1 MLRLTALLIILGSLA
16 GFSLP
21 AQASEMPKCA
31 ALAARSVQQAFP
43 ALRDTHRIDCASK
56 STRDDGAS
64 LSCEKGDQVKVCKIT
79 TSDDLQ
85 FTVVLDGDCES
96 TLVTF
101 QE

>member
-1 MLRLTALLIILGSLA
+1 MLRPTALLIALGSLA

-21 AQASEMPKCA
+21 TRASEMPKCEA
-31 ALAARSVQQAFP
+31 RASRSVRQAFP
-43 ALRDTHRIDCASK
+43 ALRDTHRIDCSSK
-56 STRDDGAS
+56 STRDDSVS
-64 LSCEKGDQVKVCKIT
+64 LSCEKDDQVKVCKIT

-85 FTVVLDGDCES
+85 FTVVLDSDCGS